1 MGRAGERMCSVNA
14 AHAVDGDFLDEELF
28 GDDCFGDFGLVGC
41 CCEGVLLIH
50 GYESTFPST
59 H

>member
-1 MGRAGERMCSVNA
+1 MCSVNA

-28 GDDCFGDFGLVGC
+28 GDDYFGDFGLVGC